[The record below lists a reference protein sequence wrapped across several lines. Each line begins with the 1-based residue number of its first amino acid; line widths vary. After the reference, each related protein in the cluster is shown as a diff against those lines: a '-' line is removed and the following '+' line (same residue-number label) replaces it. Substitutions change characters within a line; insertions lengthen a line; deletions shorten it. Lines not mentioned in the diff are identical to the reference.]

1 MIMVLYKGNGPAL
14 QAVMSGEVNMV
25 FDAANTALAQS
36 KSGRIRVLATAAP
49 KRGINAFPDL
59 PAVQETL
66 PDFYFEGWH
75 GMMGPPTMP
84 RELVQRVQRE
94 LSATINGPEVSKFVA
109 TQGFDIVGSTP
120 EVFADR
126 VKNEFA
132 RFGKVLNEAGIKPE

>member
-1 MIMVLYKGNGPAL
+1 
-14 QAVMSGEVNMV
+14 
-25 FDAANTALAQS
+25 
-36 KSGRIRVLATAAP
+36 
-49 KRGINAFPDL
+49 
-59 PAVQETL
+59 
-66 PDFYFEGWH
+66 
-75 GMMGPPTMP
+75 MP

-94 LSATINGPEVSKFVA
+94 LAATINGPEVSKFVA